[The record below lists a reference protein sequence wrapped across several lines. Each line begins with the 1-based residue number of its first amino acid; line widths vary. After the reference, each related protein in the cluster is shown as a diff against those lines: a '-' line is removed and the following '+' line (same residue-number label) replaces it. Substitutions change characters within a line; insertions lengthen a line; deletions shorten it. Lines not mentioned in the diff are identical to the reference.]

1 MLPLNVW
8 VSDDVSPNI
17 LDPSVSKI
25 DEVTIE
31 DVKAVT
37 VRLDTVISVAAKE
50 VTEILAASA
59 SESTPPSFIEIVLP
73 AVPSKVVPVFNC
85 RVALSTVKSEIVA
98 DIPVN
103 PDPSPTNAFAVI
115 VALELILPEAVTG
128 PTRLTP

>member
-50 VTEILAASA
+50 VTEILPW
-59 SESTPPSFIEIVLP
+59 SEDPVTFVINALAP
-73 AVPSKVVPVFNC
+73 AVPSKVEN
-85 RVALSTVKSEIVA
+85 STV
-98 DIPVN
+98 
-103 PDPSPTNAFAVI
+103 
-115 VALELILPEAVTG
+115 ELHYLQ
-128 PTRLTP
+128 LNLK